1 MALKGIRQRG
11 GLRLRVYHQLRDW
24 ILQGHYQNGM
34 ALTEARVS
42 QELGVSRTPVRE
54 AFSQLELDGLVVSSP
69 NRSVIVQRFT
79 DQDILDLYEVRSRME
94 SLASAR
100 AALNMTDSQRAELE
114 HIFEAEV
121 ALTRDKP
128 DNLSGLQDLDAA
140 FHDQVFAGSGSKILH
155 KILAPINVQT
165 REARLVSLSGS
176 GRCHGQLEE
185 HAAIVD
191 AIRKRDSRLAEQA
204 MRRHIARAKDSYRT
218 VTHLQEDNRW
228 TKTPEQP

>member
-1 MALKGIRQRG
+1 MAVKSIRQRG

-155 KILAPINVQT
+155 KILAPINIQT

-191 AIRKRDSRLAEQA
+191 AIRKRDSRLAEQT

>member
-100 AALNMTDSQRAELE
+100 AALNMTDSQRTELE
-114 HIFEAEV
+114 RIFEAEV

-165 REARLVSLSGS
+165 REARLVSLSG
-176 GRCHGQLEE
+176 
-185 HAAIVD
+185 
-191 AIRKRDSRLAEQA
+191 
-204 MRRHIARAKDSYRT
+204 
-218 VTHLQEDNRW
+218 
-228 TKTPEQP
+228 

>member
-1 MALKGIRQRG
+1 MTGKSIRQRG

-24 ILQGHYQNGM
+24 ILQDHYHNGM

-79 DQDILDLYEVRSRME
+79 DQDIQDLYEVRSRME
-94 SLASAR
+94 SLAAAR
-100 AALNMTDSQRAELE
+100 AALNMTDEQRAALGC
-114 HIFEAEV
+114 IFKDEV
-121 ALTRDKP
+121 DMTRNEP
-128 DNLSGLQDLDAA
+128 DNLSGMQDLDAA
-140 FHDQVFAGSGSKILH
+140 FPDLIFAGSGSKILH
-155 KILAPINVQT
+155 KIQAPINVQT

-176 GRCHGQLEE
+176 GRCSGQLDE
-185 HAAIVD
+185 HAAILD
-191 AIRKRDSRLAEQA
+191 AIGKRDSRLAEQA
-204 MRRHIARAKDSYRT
+204 MRRHIARAQNSYRS
-218 VTHLQEDNRW
+218 VTHLQEDTLW

>member
-1 MALKGIRQRG
+1 MAVKSIRQRG

-155 KILAPINVQT
+155 KILAPINIQT